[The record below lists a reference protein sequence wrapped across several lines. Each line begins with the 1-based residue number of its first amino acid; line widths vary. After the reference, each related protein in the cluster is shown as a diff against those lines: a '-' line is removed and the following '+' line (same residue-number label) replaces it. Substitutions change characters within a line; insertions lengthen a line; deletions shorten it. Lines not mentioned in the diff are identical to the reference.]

1 MKQCNSFLAVVLA
14 IAWAAIPAQAIE
26 FDLRFD
32 KLVDALQL
40 LPDADRE
47 SVNGVIS
54 MIKRGAHQEALQ
66 RLKVLNGGN
75 PENSSLRLMTA
86 YALLQVGN
94 ALGALQEADKAHEAS
109 NGNSYKC
116 WFYSKV
122 ALLNGQSEACKRE
135 LSHVKKAGDMPEEV
149 KALEKEMKEQQ
160 KKKS

>member
-14 IAWAAIPAQAIE
+14 IAWAAIPAQAID

-54 MIKRGAHQEALQ
+54 MIKRGDHQEALQ

-109 NGNSYKC
+109 NGNS
-116 WFYSKV
+116 
-122 ALLNGQSEACKRE
+122 
-135 LSHVKKAGDMPEEV
+135 
-149 KALEKEMKEQQ
+149 
-160 KKKS
+160 